1 MGQDYTRRHMASGT
15 SLRSLEALLTPFQYQ
30 YQGVLVWS
38 VWVEYFIGYRGS
50 RLAHP
55 CGFEVTDESARQA
68 RSPGSL
74 SSRSI
79 VSV

>member
-1 MGQDYTRRHMASGT
+1 MEQDYTRRQMASGT
-15 SLRSLEALLTPFQYQ
+15 SFLSLEALLTPFQHQ

-38 VWVEYFIGYRGS
+38 VGVEHLNGYRGS
-50 RLAHP
+50 RLAHS
-55 CGFEVTDESARQA
+55 GDFEVTDESARQA

>member
-1 MGQDYTRRHMASGT
+1 MEQDYTRRQMVSST
-15 SLRSLEALLTPFQYQ
+15 SLVSLEALLTPFQYQ

-38 VWVEYFIGYRGS
+38 VRVEHFHGHRGP

-55 CGFEVTDESARQA
+55 CNYKVTDESAPKA
-68 RSPGSL
+68 RSPSNL
-74 SSRSI
+74 SSRNI